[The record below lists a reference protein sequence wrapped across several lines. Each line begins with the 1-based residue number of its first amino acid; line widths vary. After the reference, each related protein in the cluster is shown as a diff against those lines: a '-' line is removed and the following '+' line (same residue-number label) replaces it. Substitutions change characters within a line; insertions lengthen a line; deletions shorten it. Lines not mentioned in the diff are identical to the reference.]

1 MVTNQRCQTNAPPS
15 LVISM
20 AMRIRRYDAE
30 PIAQY
35 GRSRATLDATICRH
49 WSSIRPVSPRRMP
62 WSSILAQK
70 IELWRCET
78 AVLKLDFQKARKGP
92 STQLI
97 EATSCVERLNAM
109 IQAKELSYLS
119 SHQTLI
125 ADKNS
130 RRYHARTKLVKIL
143 TVMTV
148 NSC

>member
-1 MVTNQRCQTNAPPS
+1 MQLIRWPFRWPCGSGGTVPS
-15 LVISM
+15 ASPSTAGLGLPEM
-20 AMRIRRYDAE
+20 
-30 PIAQY
+30 P
-35 GRSRATLDATICRH
+35 LDAAIGRVFAPYRPSGRH
-49 WSSIRPVSPRRMP
+49 GHRYRRKKSSCGVVKSLFEA
-62 WSSILAQK
+62 S
-70 IELWRCET
+70 
-78 AVLKLDFQKARKGP
+78 VQKARNGP

-97 EATSCVERLNAM
+97 EATSCVERSNAT
-109 IQAKELSYLS
+109 IQAEELSYLS